1 MKIGI
6 IGNGFVGKA
15 TALLLPEE
23 DVLVYDINPDLC
35 IPKNITI
42 DDLQNYCKFIFIC
55 VPTPMIENG
64 KCYLGMVENVINQLD
79 LEKSHIILRSTV
91 PVGTCRKIGVNFM
104 PEFLTEKNWKN
115 DFINCENWILGSD
128 DKIFCE
134 NIIELFNL
142 SKQLGKIY
150 YNNIHFCS
158 LEEAE
163 AIKLFRNNF
172 LAIKVSFCNE
182 FYNFCSSKNI
192 NYNNIVQFATLDK
205 RIGNSHT
212 AVPGHDGH
220 FGFGGTCF
228 PKDLNSLIYQ
238 MDENEV
244 PNCLLKAVKYR
255 NENIDRKGD
264 DWKEEGRSVV
274 NK

>member
-15 TALLLPEE
+15 TALLLD
-23 DVLVYDINPDLC
+23 DVLIYDINPQLC
-35 IPKNITI
+35 LPKNITI
-42 DDLQNYCKFIFIC
+42 NDLQNQCKFIFIC
-55 VPTPMIENG
+55 VPTPMLDNG

-79 LEKSHIILRSTV
+79 LKKNHIILRSTV
-91 PVGTCRKIGVNFM
+91 PVGTCRKLGVNFM

-115 DFINCENWILGSD
+115 DFINCENWIIGAD
-128 DKIFCE
+128 NPKFCE
-134 NIIELFNL
+134 DIIELFNL
-142 SKQLGKIY
+142 SKELGKINF
-150 YNNIHFCS
+150 NNIHFSS

-172 LAIKVSFCNE
+172 LAVKVAFCNE
-182 FYNFCSSKNI
+182 FFNFCNSKNI
-192 NYNNIVQFATLDK
+192 SYENIRQLACLDK
-205 RIGNSHT
+205 RIGFSHT
-212 AVPGHDGH
+212 MVPGHDGLT
-220 FGFGGTCF
+220 GFGGTCF

-244 PNCLLKAVKYR
+244 PNHVLKAVKYR

-264 DWKEEGRSVV
+264 DWKEEGRSFI
-274 NK
+274 NSN